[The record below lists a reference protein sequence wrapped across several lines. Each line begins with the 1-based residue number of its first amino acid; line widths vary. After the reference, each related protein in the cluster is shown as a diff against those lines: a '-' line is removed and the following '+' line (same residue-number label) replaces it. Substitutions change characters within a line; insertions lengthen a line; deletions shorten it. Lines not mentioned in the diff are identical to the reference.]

1 MTSGVQGV
9 RDSSV
14 EEGTMTGGGNGGVV
28 DGKRSGNDGA
38 SSEGGCGGRR
48 DSGEGGGSTKEV
60 GRSEAGTV
68 DGFTSISNDASTC
81 LLAIRFGRELDAR
94 RFADTE
100 AEDRIVLKGDL

>member
-1 MTSGVQGV
+1 MPSGVPGV